1 MKFGMTALHH
11 TLMAGVAL
19 SVLTA
24 PAHAK
29 DPKRKVDEIVVYGE
43 VIHRDRMTITNPV
56 LSYDLEYFQRFEPVS
71 VGDAL
76 RRTPGVSFT
85 SDVGE
90 YDGAQLRGLNTA
102 YTQIL
107 IDGRQIPGA
116 ENDRSFF
123 VDRIPA
129 ELIERIEIIR
139 SPSADMSSDGIGGTV
154 NVILREGATLEGG
167 YVRLS
172 GIAHDSG
179 DFRGSAAIAH
189 AGSLGEANYMAHLD
203 VQQRFNPKK
212 KITKIFDDT
221 GAFDEELETEQD
233 TRDGIDYSASF
244 EIDMPIHEGELV
256 WSNFAVFTDREERE
270 TVEKFEGPLGAMTLE
285 ELEAQKE
292 FIEQLNFTTQ
302 AEFTHPVGNGEMELV
317 FGYTKFIDDIRNLAF
332 EADAG
337 DPLALDEVETIDT
350 DDDTFFGTAAAEQ
363 DIADGLT
370 IKMGLD
376 VVHKR
381 RDTDQDI
388 DGDLFRIDL
397 EETRIDPFAKVEF
410 QLFRGM
416 FVEAGARYE
425 TTQRDISGIGFGG
438 DVGSG
443 EVNTK
448 RLNPSVHLR
457 YELTDTDQI
466 RFSAARTVRRPNFD
480 LLTPIITEEE
490 PGDDDILV
498 GNPRLNQETAWGFDL
513 GVERALGQ
521 TGVIGL
527 NGFFRN
533 ISGLI
538 EPVSTG
544 VSTGSGSGT
553 IFRPRNI
560 GSGQIWGVEFDVS
573 SPLTLFNMPDTGV
586 FGSFTWIDS
595 QTDDPFTG
603 DERRFRDQPNY
614 ILNVGFIH
622 SIEQTGTA
630 FGVSYQ
636 KRGASFAIDPD
647 EIEKTTYDG
656 NLDVFIEQRLGKGM
670 VIRLSGTNLLDANK
684 DEFKTKFDG
693 DSAAELKAAIAAND
707 VDEFETQNEE
717 SSRVITLTFRAAF

>member
-1 MKFGMTALHH
+1 MHFTLNALNR
-11 TLMAGVAL
+11 TLLTGVAL
-19 SVLTA
+19 TVLTA
-24 PAHAK
+24 PAFAK
-29 DPKRKVDEIVVYGE
+29 EPKRKVDEIVVYGE

-56 LSYDLEYFQRFEPVS
+56 LSYDLEYFQRFEPIS

-76 RRTPGVSFT
+76 RRVPGVSFT

-139 SPSADMSSDGIGGTV
+139 SPSADMSSEGIGGTV

-167 YVRLS
+167 YIRAS

-189 AGSLGEANYMAHLD
+189 AGSIGEANYMAHFD
-203 VQQRFNPKK
+203 FQQRFNPKK

-221 GAFDEELETEQD
+221 GAFDEELETERD
-233 TRDGIDYSASF
+233 TRDGNDYSASF
-244 EIDMPIHEGELV
+244 EIDMPVHKGELV
-256 WSNFAVFTDREERE
+256 WSNFGVFTDREERE
-270 TVEKFEGPLGAMTLE
+270 FVEVFEGPIDALSLE
-285 ELEAQKE
+285 ELAAQKE
-292 FIEQLNFTTQ
+292 VIKQFNFTTQ
-302 AEFTHPVGNGEMELV
+302 AEFTHPVGNGDVELV
-317 FGYTKFIDDIRNLAF
+317 FGYTKFIDDIKNIDF

-337 DPLALDEVETIDT
+337 DPLAIDEIETIDT

-363 DIADGLT
+363 DIAKGVTLKFGT
-370 IKMGLD
+370 D

-397 EETRIDPFAKVEF
+397 EETRIDPFALVEF
-410 QLFRGM
+410 QLFRGF
-416 FVEAGARYE
+416 FVETGARFE
-425 TTQRDISGIGFGG
+425 TTQRDISGVGFGG
-438 DVGSG
+438 DVDQGS
-443 EVNTK
+443 VNTK

-457 YELTDTDQI
+457 LELSDNDQI

-480 LLTPIITEEE
+480 LLTPVITEEE
-490 PGDDDILV
+490 PGDDDIFV

-513 GVERALGQ
+513 GFERSLGE

-544 VSTGSGSGT
+544 TSTGSGSGT

-560 GSGQIWGVEFDVS
+560 GSGQVWGVEFDVS
-573 SPLTLFNMPDTGV
+573 TPLTLLNMPNTGI
-586 FGSFTWIDS
+586 FGSVTWIDS
-595 QTDDPFTG
+595 ETTDPFTG
-603 DERRFRDQPNY
+603 DDRRFRDQPNY

-636 KRGASFAIDPD
+636 KRGHSFAIDPD

-656 NLDVFIEQRLGKGM
+656 NLDVFIEQRLSGSM
-670 VIRLSGTNLLDANK
+670 VIRLSGTNLLDAEK

-693 DSAAELKAAIAAND
+693 DSAAELRAAIAAND

-717 SSRVITLTFRAAF
+717 SSRVITLTLRAAF